1 MSVHALADAL
11 VKSNA
16 FESVSVVEQNDTRNP
31 DMGTADYLVWY
42 QVRTIQPDNS
52 GAWLA
57 HWQIR
62 RAGNNA
68 MVGAAVDPGVAA
80 GTPRY
85 ASFVKSVREA
95 ALRLG
100 GTSLAAGIPGT
111 QPTGDKSRRIV
122 SSGSGIII
130 DGQGHVVTNN
140 HVVATCPELRV
151 IDAANESVAATVIAR
166 DGTNDLALL
175 KAAHHWPASAS
186 FLDGGDLRQGESV
199 VVAGY
204 PLGTL
209 LSSSMSVTTG
219 SLTSLTGPRDDS
231 RLLQVTAPVQPGNSG
246 GPLLDASGA
255 VIGVVTGT
263 LNGMVLA
270 VATGTL
276 PQNVNFALKAA
287 VVRTFLDAN
296 RISAAKASARSELNA
311 ADIGDIARK
320 FTVRVECRQ

>member
-1 MSVHALADAL
+1 
-11 VKSNA
+11 
-16 FESVSVVEQNDTRNP
+16 VSVVEQNDTRNP
-31 DMGTADYLVWY
+31 DIGTADYLVWY
-42 QVRTIQPDNS
+42 QVRTIQPDNT

-62 RAGNNA
+62 RAGSDA
-68 MVGAAVDPGVAA
+68 ITGAAMDPGVAA

-85 ASFVKSVREA
+85 ASFVKSVRDG

-100 GTSLAAGIPGT
+100 GTSLAGGIAGT
-111 QPTGDKSRRIV
+111 QPTGDKSRRV
-122 SSGSGIII
+122 VGSGSGIII
-130 DGQGHVVTNN
+130 DSQGHIVTNN

-151 IDAANESVAATVIAR
+151 IDAANENVAAAVVAR
-166 DGTNDLALL
+166 DATNDLALL
-175 KAAHHWPASAS
+175 KATHHWPVMAS
-186 FLDGGDLRQGESV
+186 FREGGDLRQGEQV

-209 LSSSMSVTTG
+209 LSSNMSVTTG

-246 GPLLDASGA
+246 GPLLDGSGA

-270 VATGTL
+270 VATGAI

-287 VVRTFLDAN
+287 VVRTFLDTN
-296 RISAAKASARSELNA
+296 RIGWTKASARSELTA

-320 FTVRVECRQ
+320 FTVRVECRR